1 MIRYLFQPRGGVVC
15 SVHESAEHATD
26 LLQRAEELRF
36 VRDGFSWLIAL
47 LTPFGLLMRGAWLA
61 LAIYCS
67 AVAVLLLAVSSMG
80 LPAGLG
86 VLLVLAVGV
95 VFGFE
100 AATIERWS
108 LGLFGWQ
115 EVGVVGGAD
124 MEECE
129 RRFFDAWLP
138 ANAPKPLPPIDAL
151 SADTERG
158 PSLLRRLFASRP

>member
-1 MIRYLFQPRGGVVC
+1 MIRFLFQSRSGVVC

-26 LLQRAEELRF
+26 LLQRAEELHF

-47 LTPFGLLMRGAWLA
+47 LTPIGLMMRGAWLA
-61 LAIYCS
+61 LALYFA
-67 AVAVLLLAVSSMG
+67 AVAMLLLAVSTLG

-86 VLLVLAVGV
+86 VLLILAVGV

-124 MEECE
+124 IEECE
-129 RRFFDAWLP
+129 RRFFDAWLS
-138 ANAPKPLPPIDAL
+138 ANAPKPLPPIAAHSTGSD
-151 SADTERG
+151 RG